1 MKFSFKDAKLQR
13 NMSRLISDW
22 PNFVDQSTRSLA
34 FDVTAAIMMNNPVF
48 TGRSRAGWFPIF
60 SALGGTA
67 PTGKLP
73 GKLLKS
79 GKRPTARQMAAAQGP
94 QGSVS
99 ITNTP
104 RTYRIKVTNAV
115 EYVPYIEKRTPFI
128 TLNFNR
134 EFRAWK
140 RELKSL
146 AKAYVRGK

>member
-13 NMSRLISDW
+13 NMSRMIKEW
-22 PNFVDQSTRSLA
+22 PNFVEQSPRTLA

-67 PTGKLP
+67 PTGIKQ
-73 GKLLKS
+73 GKLLRE

-115 EYVPYIEKRTPFI
+115 EYVPEIEKRTPFI
-128 TLNFNR
+128 TKNFNR
-134 EFRAWK
+134 EFRAW
-140 RELKSL
+140 RGELKRL
-146 AKAYVRGK
+146 ARDYVRGK